1 MAQNYTS
8 NGGTLEFVSGGSG
21 NFPLIGCIGDDF
33 SITIVDSES
42 LIASVTPDDP
52 SNPTLTYA
60 NGKLFGSLVGT
71 VYGTQYQYTVK
82 DGDGDVAGKF
92 ILYVME
98 TPSDQ
103 TITTEA
109 TSFTIGK
116 NYMFQ
121 VSEAMQ
127 TYEWS
132 VTTSQ
137 TDGYQFM
144 NQSEASC
151 SLWFLKQGT
160 YILNYNGSSAGG
172 CASPTATYTINVTG
186 SQTITYT
193 ASDETL
199 CKDSYAIYQ
208 ISASES
214 ITTTLELHIN
224 GQSFSPAGTLNGNDM
239 YCQFDLSGFSSTAGT
254 YTASLVDVLDGNK
267 EVASAQLTFLAA
279 PTVPEISTTA
289 QSFETGENYYTFS
302 ATTTTENC
310 SYTWGIG
317 NVPDGGD
324 DIYPNTSNQQNT
336 TISFPVQG
344 TYEIVCQVSDVNG
357 CKAFGTYTAEVS

>member
-1 MAQNYTS
+1 MKKFVCSLLLVLSALFSMAQNYTS
-8 NGGTLEFVSGGSG
+8 NGGTLEFTSGGTG

-82 DGDGDVAGKF
+82 DGDGEEAGKF
-92 ILYVME
+92 ILFVME
-98 TPSDQ
+98 TPSAL

-109 TSFTIGK
+109 TSFTLGQ

-144 NQSEASC
+144 NQSDASC
-151 SLWFLKQGT
+151 SLWFSKQGT
-160 YILNYNGSSAGG
+160 YILKYNGSSAGG
-172 CASPTATYTINVTG
+172 CVAPTASYTINVTG

-199 CKDSYAIYQ
+199 C
-208 ISASES
+208 
-214 ITTTLELHIN
+214 
-224 GQSFSPAGTLNGNDM
+224 
-239 YCQFDLSGFSSTAGT
+239 
-254 YTASLVDVLDGNK
+254 
-267 EVASAQLTFLAA
+267 
-279 PTVPEISTTA
+279 
-289 QSFETGENYYTFS
+289 
-302 ATTTTENC
+302 
-310 SYTWGIG
+310 
-317 NVPDGGD
+317 
-324 DIYPNTSNQQNT
+324 
-336 TISFPVQG
+336 
-344 TYEIVCQVSDVNG
+344 
-357 CKAFGTYTAEVS
+357 